1 MEIKRKPF
9 EGVFNIVRFNW
20 QFYVIAAIAV
30 ATLLFFKNKMPFADL
45 LTAGIIVAI
54 ATVMV
59 SLAVSYYVYD
69 VSGLY
74 RLSWLNGV
82 NAAAILNINAGFDET
97 STIVQNKFPQSQLT
111 VCDFYN
117 QATHTEV
124 SIKRARQAYPPY
136 PGTLSVQTNKLPF
149 LSSSFTTVL
158 AILSAHEI
166 RDENER
172 IQFFT
177 ELNRVLQPQGQIF
190 VTEHLR
196 NGNNFLAYTIGFFH
210 FHSKKTW
217 LHTFKQ
223 ANLILK
229 KEIKATPFITTFVLE
244 KNGTAT

>member
-1 MEIKRKPF
+1 MEVKRKPF

-30 ATLLFFKNKMPFADL
+30 ATLLFFKNKMPFTDL
-45 LTAGIIVAI
+45 LNAVIIIAI

-74 RLSWLNGV
+74 RLSWLNDV
-82 NAAAILNINAGFDET
+82 NTAAILNINAGFDET

-196 NGNNFLAYTIGFFH
+196 NGNNFLAYTLGFFH
-210 FHSKKTW
+210 FYSKKTW